1 MWDEV
6 ISNAVVTLDMTI
18 PTTHSAPSLL
28 PAMTVLVLLGVVSIQ
43 VCDFYYI
50 TLTTN
55 LCGAYTMPDTIFNT
69 FTCVNSQQL
78 YEVGTLII
86 SILQMMIQAEK
97 G

>member
-1 MWDEV
+1 MSKED
-6 ISNAVVTLDMTI
+6 TI
-18 PTTHSAPSLL
+18 INPQYAYRNNPGFFSF
-28 PAMTVLVLLGVVSIQ
+28 G
-43 VCDFYYI
+43 DFYYI
-50 TLTTN
+50 ILTAD

-78 YEVGTLII
+78 YAVGTLII